1 MPDEKAA
8 TKGIDRV
15 PDFSGKTLR
24 RAELIL
30 LALLVALPIATENAF
45 LVDRIGRY
53 LLLAVFALS
62 VDLIWGYGGM
72 FTFGQ
77 AAFFGGAGYAVG
89 ILSTREAGILPLP
102 LGVTL
107 VAAVIA
113 VQVSS
118 FPLIVTLPPALG
130 LRVPSLRIWSL

>member
-8 TKGIDRV
+8 TKGLDRV
-15 PDFSGKTLR
+15 PGFSGKTLR

-30 LALLVALPIATENAF
+30 LALLVALPLATDNAF

-102 LGVTL
+102 LGRSEPAHPRMRGGEGDP
-107 VAAVIA
+107 VAAA
-113 VQVSS
+113 G
-118 FPLIVTLPPALG
+118 G
-130 LRVPSLRIWSL
+130 LDA